1 MFALSPQLSCEG
13 SEAVSSIG
21 FVSSRKREHLKRGF
35 GFWALHLPCPTLV
48 NSDSDVLREKASLR
62 FDGKEVDSSD
72 MRNSGLRLCTRS
84 AFTVM
89 NPPISWV
96 EQRSRKRGCP
106 SMSVAVGFS
115 SALAFVWSLLTKKVE
130 QLIQSCAGRVWSL
143 FRTKK
148 G

>member
-21 FVSSRKREHLKRGF
+21 FVSSRKREHLKGGF

-48 NSDSDVLREKASLR
+48 NSDSDVLREKASLLR

-72 MRNSGLRLCTRS
+72 MRNSGLRLRTRS

-89 NPPISWV
+89 NPPISWW
-96 EQRSRKRGCP
+96 
-106 SMSVAVGFS
+106 S
-115 SALAFVWSLLTKKVE
+115 SAPFAWLSVHVRRGW
-130 QLIQSCAGRVWSL
+130 L
-143 FRTKK
+143 FELSPSF
-148 G
+148 GL